1 MAFYSR
7 VCLRSHSRHYHC
19 RDMDKIMN
27 KQPETKKEKD
37 IEVIEKEDFTITPE
51 LERWMT
57 ESTDPRLVPRSD
69 CG

>member
-1 MAFYSR
+1 
-7 VCLRSHSRHYHC
+7 
-19 RDMDKIMN
+19 MDKIMN